1 MTPFFSKPFPRGP
14 RSTVAQRLEWLLAG
28 RSVGGWAKG
37 IGMVGASIDGLRG
50 PDARPPSHEFLTR
63 IMRTENASLSWLLG
77 ADAPPFLVN
86 NVADRMELIE
96 SLQMHLQE
104 EDWQLTA
111 LQTARF
117 TAWVLNQPAAIATS
131 RGDIEYTA
139 VQIIA
144 GPTLD
149 VAQLRKAL
157 PPHSRAA
164 DTFTTYPVTTHL
176 YSEVAAGHVG
186 TWRMFHA
193 EAPIIGHQ
201 YSGGLADYALGTAP
215 PGRQRVAESIPA
227 HAFGTPQTLAE
238 AWDALSDRRREA
250 LSMVIAGILSLP
262 PEKPD

>member
-1 MTPFFSKPFPRGP
+1 MPHFFSTPFPRGP
-14 RSTVAQRLEWLLAG
+14 RSTFAQRLEWLLAG

-86 NVADRMELIE
+86 NVADHMELIE
-96 SLQMHLQE
+96 ALRMHLQE

-144 GPTLD
+144 GPTLE
-149 VAQLRKAL
+149 AAHLRKAL
-157 PPHSRAA
+157 PPRSRAA

-193 EAPIIGHQ
+193 ETSIIGHQ
-201 YSGGLADYALGTAP
+201 YSGGLADYALVTEP
-215 PGRQRVAESIPA
+215 PGSQRVAESIPT
-227 HAFGTPQTLAE
+227 HAFGTPQALTE
-238 AWDALSDRRREA
+238 AWDSLSERRRDA
-250 LSMVIAGILSLP
+250 IATVIAGILNLP
-262 PEKPD
+262 PDTPD